1 MLARSPSGTGFRLAS
16 NEGEGPIIWGRP
28 GDKTLI
34 MELLEEDVEA
44 LRFLRAGPKKRAQV
58 EGD

>member
-1 MLARSPSGTGFRLAS
+1 MQIDYYSEVLVGCLHCNR
-16 NEGEGPIIWGRP
+16 WGRP

-44 LRFLRAGPKKRAQV
+44 LRDLRAGSKKSTSRRQR
-58 EGD
+58 